1 MDVQKMLEILKRDY
15 GIESKE
21 ELIERFESSKGIDI
35 GIFTERRQT
44 AFSTG
49 VYCGSTKPQKPLSW
63 AILSCSRQISMESR
77 FFRQDRKGCSRH
89 LTSG

>member
-21 ELIERFESSKGIDI
+21 ELIERFESSKGINI

-44 AFSTG
+44 AS
-49 VYCGSTKPQKPLSW
+49 PLRQQRHSITDSYGRI
-63 AILSCSRQISMESR
+63 ILLVHRLRSIEL
-77 FFRQDRKGCSRH
+77 F
-89 LTSG
+89 

>member
-21 ELIERFESSKGIDI
+21 ELIERFESSKGINI

-44 AFSTG
+44 ASLIKSLEQNLKENLAKDTIERMNIPE
-49 VYCGSTKPQKPLSW
+49 VLKKLSSIG
-63 AILSCSRQISMESR
+63 AKQVTE
-77 FFRQDRKGCSRH
+77 
-89 LTSG
+89 TSLPE